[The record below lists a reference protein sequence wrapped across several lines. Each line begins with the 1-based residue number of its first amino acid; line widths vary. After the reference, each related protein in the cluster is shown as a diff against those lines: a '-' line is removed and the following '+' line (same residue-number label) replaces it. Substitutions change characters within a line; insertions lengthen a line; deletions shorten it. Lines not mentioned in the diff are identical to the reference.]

1 MIKEMS
7 VTPPNRIEWLRDLIG
22 LEIVLWDRINARL
35 KAQHDLS
42 LAFFESLYFIGQTPD
57 GSLRIGDL
65 ARTLRITV
73 GATSKLVDRI
83 EAAGLI
89 RRELDA
95 DDRRAS
101 RVALTE
107 NGRQKLVEASRTY
120 EVELATML
128 DATLSVDEQQ
138 QLHTLV
144 KRLLT
149 AVENGEP

>member
-1 MIKEMS
+1 MGMIQ
-7 VTPPNRIEWLRDLIG
+7 PNRIEWLRDLIG
-22 LEIVLWDRINARL
+22 LEIVLWDRINGRL
-35 KAQHDLS
+35 KGQHDLS
-42 LAFFESLYFIGQTPD
+42 LAFFESLYFIGRTAD

-65 ARTLRITV
+65 ARALRITV

-107 NGRQKLVEASRTY
+107 AGRQKLASASTTY
-120 EVELATML
+120 AAELATIL
-128 DATLSVDEQQ
+128 DATLSATEQQ
-138 QLHTLV
+138 QLHSLV
-144 KRLLT
+144 RRLLS
-149 AVENGEP
+149 AVENGEAI